1 MCQRLPGQ
9 GRNPLPIQP
18 QLLAI
23 HWKAS
28 VADHQRWQVRN
39 ERLQGRFIL
48 TYLSMFSVRITSP
61 RSFPSCQPSSCTSQR
76 LCAVSS
82 GEGKAILVTASGECE
97 TFDHII
103 FACHS
108 GDALRIVDAS
118 GGATPEEREILSTFQ
133 WVTNEVWLHSDE
145 NVGVDSLSCFA
156 PEIAA
161 NL

>member
-1 MCQRLPGQ
+1 VTGEERTFTGSFHCYLFIYVFSKNYIDSILSKLPAQ
-9 GRNPLPIQP
+9 
-18 QLLAI
+18 QL
-23 HWKAS
+23 H
-28 VADHQRWQVRN
+28 
-39 ERLQGRFIL
+39 
-48 TYLSMFSVRITSP
+48 LSTPVH
-61 RSFPSCQPSSCTSQR
+61 
-76 LCAVSS
+76 AVSS

-133 WVTNEVWLHSDE
+133 WVTNDVWLHSDE

-156 PEIAA
+156 PEMAA